1 MPFRLLHPQLSPP
14 PNTLAGSYKIGKE
27 TSRGARPGCAQRLPC
42 RRCHMDVAMVFIEKS
57 DVSVRNME
65 YHVSSTLSGGLGRFI
80 PCIWTGV
87 QIWPY
92 QVPDDLLPCWEGTL
106 WGGAMESLGGVSRAK
121 LELLTTSVV
130 VTNNE
135 GFMPAAAAHGVL
147 AQTMTINRL
156 VPVARGQQIH
166 CGKRI
171 CQHLDTKNVRVSLK
185 GESQVFIFVFSTCSS
200 ADRWLSKGLGSVGAL
215 SQVPPSLG
223 RGWRENG
230 AHNQRAEALTLGC
243 AAGVRVQALGGAR
256 WDGVGR
262 ACPAGKS
269 RSPRWSVTPKP
280 LVWLCKRSCGE
291 ELSPQ
296 REMWERGEG
305 AGGRWSSRSSLEDIG
320 RKLSFVFSLVP
331 CEWFQMS

>member
-1 MPFRLLHPQLSPP
+1 
-14 PNTLAGSYKIGKE
+14 
-27 TSRGARPGCAQRLPC
+27 
-42 RRCHMDVAMVFIEKS
+42 
-57 DVSVRNME
+57 
-65 YHVSSTLSGGLGRFI
+65 
-80 PCIWTGV
+80 
-87 QIWPY
+87 
-92 QVPDDLLPCWEGTL
+92 
-106 WGGAMESLGGVSRAK
+106 MESLGGVSRAK

-156 VPVARGQQIH
+156 VPVAREQQIR

-200 ADRWLSKGLGSVGAL
+200 ADRWLSKGLGRVGAL

-243 AAGVRVQALGGAR
+243 TAGVRVQALGGAS
-256 WDGVGR
+256 GTGSGEPALQGR
-262 ACPAGKS
+262 AD
-269 RSPRWSVTPKP
+269 PR
-280 LVWLCKRSCGE
+280 
-291 ELSPQ
+291 
-296 REMWERGEG
+296 EG
-305 AGGRWSSRSSLEDIG
+305 
-320 RKLSFVFSLVP
+320 P
-331 CEWFQMS
+331 